1 MTWAW
6 RLTVIG
12 AVIATSIGTAAY
24 ASAGNAGGVT
34 APRTIAKSG
43 GGVASVVN
51 ISDEYGVTWNC
62 QFNPYNGSQ
71 EFDSFGPVY
80 EELVYMDS
88 LKNGATTPWLATAW
102 AWSSNDRM
110 LTFTIRSGVN
120 WSDGVAF
127 SAKDVLFSFNLLKK
141 YPALDLNGDWSVLS
155 SVTAKG
161 SDQVV
166 FRFKTAAVPYFYYI
180 ADQTPIVPEHIWSSI
195 KDPVTYLDPNPIGT
209 GPYVM
214 HTCDGANIQ
223 YTKNPTYWQHGLPHI
238 ETVNFPSY
246 LSNNTANADL
256 ASGVDQ
262 WGSQYIPNIKAYYL
276 SKNPNYHF
284 WFAPTYNV
292 NIYINLTNP
301 ILSNLA
307 VRQAMAYAIDRPAV
321 SAIGESGYEPPSNQT
336 SIVKPTY
343 SSWYDAAQAAKY
355 DNAYAYDPAKAI
367 SILEAAG
374 YRKGSN
380 GIFAKDGKQL
390 SFTIINN
397 GGYSDWVA
405 AVNVIETDLK
415 AVGIS
420 ITADNLSY
428 TTWLAD
434 LYTGRYQ
441 LAYSWDSGGPTP
453 YYELR
458 ALLYSPNTA
467 PIGSSAADDW
477 ERYINHST
485 DALFEQYAST
495 TSAAV
500 QHTVVDEL
508 QKVMLEDVPVIPV
521 TEAVDWY
528 QYDTQ
533 YIGGWV
539 TPSNPYAQA
548 NQYAWPDWGVV
559 LLHLYS
565 K

>member
-1 MTWAW
+1 
-6 RLTVIG
+6 
-12 AVIATSIGTAAY
+12 
-24 ASAGNAGGVT
+24 
-34 APRTIAKSG
+34 
-43 GGVASVVN
+43 
-51 ISDEYGVTWNC
+51 
-62 QFNPYNGSQ
+62 
-71 EFDSFGPVY
+71 
-80 EELVYMDS
+80 MDS
-88 LKNGATTPWLATAW
+88 LENGATTPWLATAW
-102 AWSSNDRM
+102 AWSNNDRT
-110 LTFTIRSGVN
+110 LTFTIRSGVK

-155 SVTAKG
+155 SVSAKG

-166 FRFKTAAVPYFYYI
+166 FKFKTAAVPYFYYI
-180 ADQTPIVPEHIWSSI
+180 ADQTPIVPEHIWSTI
-195 KDPVTYLDPNPIGT
+195 KDPVTYLDPHPIGT

-223 YTKNPTYWQHGLPHI
+223 YTKNPTYWQPGLPHI

-276 SKNPNYHF
+276 SKNPNYHI

-321 SAIGESGYEPPSNQT
+321 STIGESGYEPPSNQT
-336 SIVKPTY
+336 SIVKPTF
-343 SSWYDAAQAAKY
+343 SSWYDAAQAAQY
-355 DNAYAYDPAKAI
+355 GNAYAYDPAKAI
-367 SILEAAG
+367 SILKAAG
-374 YRKGSN
+374 YKKGSN

-420 ITADNLSY
+420 ITAGQPLVHD
-428 TTWLAD
+428 LA
-434 LYTGRYQ
+434 GRPLHGSLPARLQ
-441 LAYSWDSGGPTP
+441 LGLGWADAL
-453 YYELR
+453 LR
-458 ALLYSPNTA
+458 AAGTALLAQHGTDRHVGRRRLGAVHQPLDRCPLRAVRLDDERRRPAHGRRRA
-467 PIGSSAADDW
+467 PEGHARGRAGDPGH
-477 ERYINHST
+477 RGRR
-485 DALFEQYAST
+485 L
-495 TSAAV
+495 
-500 QHTVVDEL
+500 
-508 QKVMLEDVPVIPV
+508 VPVRHPAHRGMGDAEQPV
-521 TEAVDWY
+521 RA
-528 QYDTQ
+528 
-533 YIGGWV
+533 
-539 TPSNPYAQA
+539 AQPVPVA
-548 NQYAWPDWGVV
+548 RLGRRALAPVRQVARRFQPE
-559 LLHLYS
+559 L
-565 K
+565 

>member
-1 MTWAW
+1 VTIRTWTR
-6 RLTVIG
+6 RLVVIG
-12 AVIATSIGTAAY
+12 TVLGLGVAVAACGSSSSKPPTSGGATS
-24 ASAGNAGGVT
+24 S
-34 APRTIAKSG
+34 IA
-43 GGVASVVN
+43 
-51 ISDEYGVTWNC
+51 ISDEYGVAWNC
-62 QFNPYNGSQ
+62 QFNPYSGSD
-71 EFDSFGPVY
+71 EFDSFGPIY

-88 LKNGATTPWLATAW
+88 LEDGATTPWLATVW
-102 AWSSNDRM
+102 TWSNNDRT
-110 LTFTIRSGVN
+110 LTFTIRSGVT

-155 SVTAKG
+155 SVSALG

-166 FRFKTAAVPYFYYI
+166 FQFKTAAVPYFYYI
-180 ADQTPIVPEHIWSSI
+180 ADQTPIVPEHLWSSI

-223 YTKNPTYWQHGLPHI
+223 YKKNPTYWQHGLPHI

-262 WGSQYIPNIKAYYL
+262 WGSQYVPNIKAYYL
-276 SKNPNYHF
+276 SKNPDYHI
-284 WFAPTYNV
+284 WFEPVYNV
-292 NIYINLTNP
+292 NIYINLKNP

-336 SIVKPTY
+336 SIVKPTF
-343 SSWYDAAQAAKY
+343 SSWYDSTEAGQFG
-355 DNAYAYDPAKAI
+355 DAYAYDPAKAI

-374 YRKGSN
+374 YTKGSN

-397 GGYSDWVA
+397 GGFSDWVA
-405 AVNVIETDLK
+405 AVNVIQSDLK

-420 ITADNLSY
+420 ITPDNLSN
-428 TTWLAD
+428 TTWLSD

-467 PIGSSAADDW
+467 PIGTSAADDW
-477 ERYINHST
+477 ERYINPST

-508 QKVMLEDVPVIPV
+508 QEVMLDDVPVIPV

-533 YIGGWV
+533 YIAGWV
-539 TPSNPYAQA
+539 TPSNPYAQP

-559 LLHLYS
+559 LLHLYP